1 MIHRRA
7 VLFPAFLSGFAA
19 LLFLIPAGSVEAR
32 TNLNSA
38 TLAKRVFDERSL
50 PSERD
55 LALLQS
61 GAAETPQ
68 ETPLPEGKGRDIT
81 EQKCNMCH
89 KSTVWVKKHY
99 NEDQWTSIMDQM
111 VEKGMKASDEEI
123 ATMTSYLVTNFGPA
137 KTDAP
142 ATPPPAR

>member
-1 MIHRRA
+1 MIHHRA
-7 VLFPAFLSGFAA
+7 VLFPAVLSGFAA

-32 TNLNSA
+32 TKMNSA
-38 TLAKRVFDERSL
+38 ALVRCVFNERSL

-61 GAAETPQ
+61 GAADAPQ
-68 ETPLPEGKGRDIT
+68 ETPLPEGKGKDIT

-99 NEDQWTSIMDQM
+99 TEDQWTSIMDQM

-123 ATMTSYLVTNFGPA
+123 ATMTSYLTVNFGPV
-137 KTDAP
+137 KKDTPAP
-142 ATPPPAR
+142 PPPAR